1 MEIQMKLTF
10 KSLIC
15 QVLVIA
21 TMMLPFQTGQAAMI
35 GTDQANTVASAQA
48 DRIALTGLLSRA
60 ETVSQFQSMG
70 LDAALASSRVAAMT
84 DSEVQS
90 LAGKINALP
99 AGADGGGLALLILV
113 VFFVWYF
120 AFRR

>member
-1 MEIQMKLTF
+1 
-10 KSLIC
+10 
-15 QVLVIA
+15 
-21 TMMLPFQTGQAAMI
+21 MI

>member
-1 MEIQMKLTF
+1 MKITL

-21 TMMLPFQTGQAAMI
+21 TMMLPFQSGQAAMI
-35 GTDQANTVASAQA
+35 GTDQAATIAGAQA
-48 DRIALTGLLSRA
+48 DRIALTNLLNRT
-60 ETVSQFQSMG
+60 ETINQFQSLG

-84 DSEVQS
+84 DSEVHS
-90 LAGKINALP
+90 LTGQINALP
-99 AGADGGGLALLILV
+99 AGADGGIALLILV
-113 VFFVWYF
+113 IFFIWYF